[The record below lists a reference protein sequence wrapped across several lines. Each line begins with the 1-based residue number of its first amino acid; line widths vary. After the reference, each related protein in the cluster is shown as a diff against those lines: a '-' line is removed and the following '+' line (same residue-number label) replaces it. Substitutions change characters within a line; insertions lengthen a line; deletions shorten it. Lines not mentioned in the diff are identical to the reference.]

1 MIILE
6 DCVIA
11 INIENLNVLN
21 YNDIQL
27 YPHNTCKCVE
37 IILENID
44 NKNNIGQI
52 LSIVQKEL
60 ERNIQQNIF
69 LKSLVIIIIYIYKK
83 I

>member
-1 MIILE
+1 
-6 DCVIA
+6 
-11 INIENLNVLN
+11 
-21 YNDIQL
+21 
-27 YPHNTCKCVE
+27 CVE